1 MKEYRLH
8 QKENPLPLAVVIDSF
23 KIYFQEMRKLIPM
36 DRIFEIFTQNSFH
49 QPENEFPLA
58 RMKDLFKN
66 KFTLDGK
73 SFK

>member
-1 MKEYRLH
+1 MVSKKMWMKEYRLH

-49 QPENEFPLA
+49 
-58 RMKDLFKN
+58 
-66 KFTLDGK
+66 
-73 SFK
+73 